1 MRRIDKVFYK
11 KIFLTFLIIAIGG
24 YIFSIFFK
32 NSDDMYLSS
41 LTLMFSIF
49 LAFIF
54 ILIIQIFRI
63 YKDRTK
69 LKSFVANKQNY
80 KRYNIIDM
88 IHNYKHPIINNKNGT
103 IIENIIIDY
112 KMHTSDY
119 NLEPKIKKLR
129 SEKNIR
135 ISDIE
140 SIHIDYNYPTLIKL
154 SNNQWY
160 AISKKII
167 NKKDNS
173 IYLINDTSFFLEDFY
188 ASNIHYIEI
197 KKPQLFRNH

>member
-54 ILIIQIFRI
+54 ILMIQIFRI

>member
-54 ILIIQIFRI
+54 ILMIQIFRI

-129 SEKNIR
+129 SEKNIK